1 MKSPDVAYRQPEPAN
16 AALFSGIQI
25 SIQKKLQLF
34 EMLTNKQQIM
44 QILLSIQR
52 RYNDPT

>member
-34 EMLTNKQQIM
+34 EMLTNKQIM